1 LCFKFVYMVKSYIMK
16 IRKKS
21 YYLPPLL
28 FMIIFLVGVFVV
40 VGYINASF
48 N

>member
-1 LCFKFVYMVKSYIMK
+1 MGIKTQTMK

-28 FMIIFLVGVFVV
+28 FIIIFLAGIFVV
-40 VGYINASF
+40 AGYINSSF
-48 N
+48 Q